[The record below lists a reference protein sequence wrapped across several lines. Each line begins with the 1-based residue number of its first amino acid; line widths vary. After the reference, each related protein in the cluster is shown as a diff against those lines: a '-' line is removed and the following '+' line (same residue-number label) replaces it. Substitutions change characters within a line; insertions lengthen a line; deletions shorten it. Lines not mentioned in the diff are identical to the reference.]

1 MRRSSSVIVARTR
14 MCLRTVAIIR
24 GGNFCGAAW
33 HRPQLAWNRFSP
45 SIRIE
50 SLSDACTTATPVAGR
65 FLLRKSPRTP
75 KWPAPAETASPTSCS
90 EQSVSLSPLRRAG
103 APERNQEAVG
113 QSEAP
118 LVEVAG

>member
-50 SLSDACTTATPVAGR
+50 SLSDACTTATPVAAS
-65 FLLRKSPRTP
+65 FFAAEE
-75 KWPAPAETASPTSCS
+75 PANTDVASASRN
-90 EQSVSLSPLRRAG
+90 SVT
-103 APERNQEAVG
+103 NVMQ
-113 QSEAP
+113 
-118 LVEVAG
+118 